1 MGLIHP
7 TGNPFAHQ
15 AAQGLAELGVL
26 AEIITGIAYNPH
38 DPLAQRIQSL
48 SPALG
53 RELARRTWIPPQ
65 GIKIHHYP
73 LREILRILLLKAR
86 IPQRLGYSPQGL
98 TDWVYRSLDRTV
110 AHRHLHRWGGVYAY
124 EDGAA
129 TVFEAAKRQGKL
141 CIYDLPIV
149 YYRQSQAIQQRES
162 DRFPALA
169 PALLSLREPA
179 AKLARKD
186 RELQLADQIIVPSTV
201 VKASLAPTGIPP
213 ERITVIP
220 FGAPGETFTP
230 GIQEQEILRVLFVGR
245 VGPRKGVHY
254 LLEAW
259 RSLSLPDAE
268 LHLIG
273 MNEFPPG
280 WLPPGNPQIHYHG
293 SIPHAQLL
301 PHYQRASLFVFPSLI
316 EGLALVQLEAMACG
330 LPLLTTANAGATD
343 IITDGVEGWIIPAG
357 DVGALVTQLRWAADH
372 PEELQRMG
380 RAARQRA
387 EVLTWQR
394 YREGLKAV
402 LSVAFSNSRNML
414 ENPTLRMPDQI

>member
-7 TGNPFAHQ
+7 TGNPFAHH
-15 AAQGLAELGVL
+15 AAQALAELGVL
-26 AEIITGIAYNPH
+26 EAIVTGIAYNPH
-38 DPLAQRIQSL
+38 HPLAQRIQRL
-48 SPALG
+48 APPLG
-53 RELARRTWIPPQ
+53 RELARRTWLPPQ
-65 GIKIHHYP
+65 GIKIHSYP
-73 LREILRILLLKAR
+73 LREILRILLLRAR
-86 IPQRLGYSPQGL
+86 IPQRLGYSPQVL

-110 AHRHLHRWGGVYAY
+110 ARRHLHRWQGVYGY

-129 TVFEAAKRQGKL
+129 TVFERAKRQGKL

-149 YYRQSQAIQQRES
+149 YYRQSQAIQQQER

-169 PALLSLREPA
+169 PALLSLREPP

-186 RELQLADQIIVPSTV
+186 RELQLADRIIVPSTV

-220 FGAPGETFTP
+220 FGAPSEIFTP
-230 GIQEQEILRVLFVGR
+230 GVRGAEPLRVLFVGR

-259 RSLSLPDAE
+259 RSLSLPEAE

-273 MNEFPPG
+273 VNEFPPG

-301 PHYQRASLFVFPSLI
+301 PHYRRASLFVFPSLI

-357 DVGALVTQLRWAADH
+357 DVEALVAKLRWAHGH

-380 RAARQRA
+380 QAARQRA

-394 YREGLKAV
+394 YREQLKQALAPH
-402 LSVAFSNSRNML
+402 LSAEVQGN
-414 ENPTLRMPDQI
+414 

>member
-1 MGLIHP
+1 MQNGTHNRPLIGLIHP

-15 AAQGLAELGVL
+15 AAQALAELGVL
-26 AEIITGIAYNPH
+26 AGIITGIAYNPQA
-38 DPLAQRIQSL
+38 PLAQALQRL
-48 SPALG
+48 APALD
-53 RELARRTWIPPQ
+53 RELARRRWLPPR
-65 GIKIHHYP
+65 GIKIHSYP
-73 LREILRILLLKAR
+73 LREILRIVLLRGR

-110 AHRHLHRWGGVYAY
+110 ARRHLQRWQGVYGY

-129 TVFEAAKRQGKL
+129 TMFERAKGQGKL

-149 YYRQSQAIQQRES
+149 YYRHSQAIQQREG

-169 PALLSLREPA
+169 PALLSLREPP

-186 RELQLADQIIVPSTV
+186 QELQLADRIIVPSTV
-201 VKASLAPTGIPP
+201 VKASLAPTGIPS

-220 FGAPGETFTP
+220 FGAPSETFTP
-230 GIQEQEILRVLFVGR
+230 SIRERETLRVLFVGR

-259 RSLSLPDAE
+259 RSLSYPDAE

-273 MNEFPPG
+273 INEFPPG

-316 EGLALVQLEAMACG
+316 EGVALVQLEAMACG
-330 LPLLTTANAGATD
+330 LPILTTANAGATD

-357 DVGALVTQLRWAADH
+357 DVGALVAKLDWAHGH

-380 RAARQRA
+380 QAARQRA

-394 YREGLKAV
+394 YREGLKQA
-402 LSVAFSNSRNML
+402 LAPHLFTEPSGN
-414 ENPTLRMPDQI
+414 

>member
-7 TGNPFAHQ
+7 TGNPFAHH
-15 AAQGLAELGVL
+15 AAQALAELGVL
-26 AEIITGIAYNPH
+26 EAIITGIAYNPQNS
-38 DPLAQRIQSL
+38 LARAIQRL
-48 SPALG
+48 SPHLS
-53 RELARRTWIPPQ
+53 RELARRTWLPPE
-65 GIKIHHYP
+65 GITIHSYP
-73 LREILRILLLKAR
+73 LREMVRILLLRAR
-86 IPQRLGYSPQGL
+86 IPQRLGYSPQVL

-110 AHRHLHRWGGVYAY
+110 ARRHLHRWQGVYGY

-129 TVFEAAKRQGKL
+129 TVFEMAKRQGKL

-149 YYRQSQAIQQRES
+149 YYRESQAIQQRES

-169 PALLSLREPA
+169 PALLSLREPP

-186 RELQLADQIIVPSTV
+186 RELQLADRIIVPSTV

-220 FGAPGETFTP
+220 FGAPAETFTP
-230 GIQEQEILRVLFVGR
+230 EIRVKETFRALFVGR

-259 RSLSLPDAE
+259 RSLSLPEAE

-273 MNEFPPG
+273 VNEFPPG

-301 PHYQRASLFVFPSLI
+301 PHYRRASLFVFPSLI

-357 DVGALVTQLRWAADH
+357 DVGALVAKLRWAYAH

-380 RAARQRA
+380 QAARQRA

-394 YREGLKAV
+394 YREELKQA
-402 LSVAFSNSRNML
+402 LAPHLFAEFK
-414 ENPTLRMPDQI
+414 EN